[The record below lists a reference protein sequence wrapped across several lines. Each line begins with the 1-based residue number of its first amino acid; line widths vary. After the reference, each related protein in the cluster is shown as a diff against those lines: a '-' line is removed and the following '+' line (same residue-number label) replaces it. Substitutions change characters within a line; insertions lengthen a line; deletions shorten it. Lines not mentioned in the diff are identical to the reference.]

1 MKKMANQYRMTPCLA
16 HKKRQ
21 SLNRGPALYQPPY
34 RRSGFICL
42 LDEAL
47 PLSCS
52 RLQFANCYGRSAV
65 DASIH
70 KVTQYHQRQH
80 DSDHKAPSFGLSL
93 NIDSQV
99 TAQML
104 IGIVAVEIGFTGIHV
119 SLVPVVEVVLSSIV
133 GHDVT
138 SLVVVYLVFALA

>member
-1 MKKMANQYRMTPCLA
+1 M
-16 HKKRQ
+16 
-21 SLNRGPALYQPPY
+21 
-34 RRSGFICL
+34 
-42 LDEAL
+42 DEAL

-93 NIDSQV
+93 NINSQV

-119 SLVPVVEVVLSSIV
+119 SLVPVVKVVLSSIV

-138 SLVVVYLVFALA
+138 SLVVVYLVFALVSFDHKVRQGEKLAMRTVWPYIGRPNLPS